1 MNRFILTV
9 GFLSLTFFVSGC
21 TTSNLVS
28 SLTGPQEPQAPR
40 TLPVGNTL
48 SMPDDL
54 QLAAPA
60 NTTDAYQSNGGQN
73 VLLDG
78 SDLSAAPSAL
88 ARPADL
94 PKAVLVDW
102 YAQFNINKLKP
113 DGTPKTEIELQE
125 ELRLAVLAEK
135 RKTNPNYGTFK
146 NLPNLFR
153 GG

>member
-1 MNRFILTV
+1 MNRFAKTFGL
-9 GFLSLTFFVSGC
+9 LSLALIVAGC
-21 TTSNLVS
+21 STSNLVS

-48 SMPDDL
+48 ALPDDL
-54 QLAAPA
+54 QLVAPT

-94 PKAVLVDW
+94 PKTVLVDW
-102 YAQFNINKLKP
+102 YAQYNISKLKP
-113 DGTPKTEIELQE
+113 DGTPKSEVELQE
-125 ELRLAVLAEK
+125 ELRLAILAKK
-135 RKTNPNYGTFK
+135 RETNPNYGTFK

>member
-1 MNRFILTV
+1 MKLFV
-9 GFLSLTFFVSGC
+9 KMFGALSIALAVSGC

-28 SLTGPQEPQAPR
+28 SLSRSDEPQAPK

-48 SMPDDL
+48 SLPDDL

-73 VLLDG
+73 VVLDG
-78 SDLSAAPSAL
+78 TDLSAAPSAL

-94 PKAVLVDW
+94 PKAILVDW
-102 YAQFNINKLKP
+102 YAHYNISKLKP
-113 DGTPKTEIELQE
+113 NGAPKSEAQLQE
-125 ELRLAVLAEK
+125 ELRLAILAEK